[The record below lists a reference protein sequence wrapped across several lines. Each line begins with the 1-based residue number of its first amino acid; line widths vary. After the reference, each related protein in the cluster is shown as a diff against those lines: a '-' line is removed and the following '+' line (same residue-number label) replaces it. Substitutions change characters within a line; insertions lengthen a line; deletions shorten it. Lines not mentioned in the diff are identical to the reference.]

1 MRYQACGVFNIAC
14 SSSTGAGDA
23 SRERSAAWGT
33 VSSGIARGRRF
44 TQQVCVRLYSSSGR
58 DRPTERRTLELMSA
72 ESRWMRDR
80 ERESL
85 LGEITFASLDR
96 GECVPPALYRCDAPQ
111 SRVQRGLAWRGDA
124 LAGVGRVS
132 VESRQRKSCLFI
144 KDSTRMWMWLYQ
156 QESLW
161 L

>member
-1 MRYQACGVFNIAC
+1 MRYQACGCGVFNIAC
-14 SSSTGAGDA
+14 SSSSSTGAGDA

-33 VSSGIARGRRF
+33 VSSGIACGRRF

-72 ESRWMRDR
+72 ESRWMRYR

-111 SRVQRGLAWRGDA
+111 SRDAETHWLAWGA
-124 LAGVGRVS
+124 CLW
-132 VESRQRKSCLFI
+132 RKSCLFI

-156 QESLW
+156 QGSLW